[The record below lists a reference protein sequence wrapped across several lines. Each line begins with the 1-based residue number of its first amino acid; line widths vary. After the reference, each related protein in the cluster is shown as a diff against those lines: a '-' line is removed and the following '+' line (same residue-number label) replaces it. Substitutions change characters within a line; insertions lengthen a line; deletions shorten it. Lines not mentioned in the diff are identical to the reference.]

1 MVTITRTGGQTEDR
15 GAELKGL
22 STDVKPIDNIP
33 NGSSFYEIDTATVF
47 MFDAQNKQWIEQ

>member
-22 STDVKPIDNIP
+22 STDVKPIDDIP
-33 NGSSFYEIDTATVF
+33 NGSSFYEMDTKKVF
-47 MFDAQNKQWIEQ
+47 LFDEQNKRWLEQ